1 MTVRSARVPYPLETL
16 AAEFD
21 SMMGRAGLTVTAER
35 RAQVLVAYTE
45 LRDQLDLLRGPR
57 TAAAEPSN
65 VFSLRRI
72 A

>member
-1 MTVRSARVPYPLETL
+1 MPYPPETL

-21 SMMGRAGLTVTAER
+21 TLMGRAGLTVSAER

-45 LRDQLDLLRGPR
+45 LRDQLELLRGTR

-65 VFSLRRI
+65 IFHLRRM